1 MAVSNDEKLL
11 IARCEDLFTQCDRN
25 AAPRF
30 SHFLNETEQSIIKE
44 IIGTRVDYSTCFFG
58 GYSQA
63 QRCIFGV
70 FPAWQ
75 EVSESEFPISVL
87 KITKKYKKT
96 LSHRDYLGTV
106 LSKGIERN
114 KVGDIL
120 IDGDD
125 AYIYIMSDIAELIA
139 VGIDKIANVGVKVSV
154 ETPCEIVPPEPEF
167 EIINTVSAS
176 LRIDAVVAAILNISR
191 KNASDLI
198 AAERVNVDHLP
209 VSSNSY
215 LIKPGQIISVRGFGR
230 FVFVTGG
237 EKTRSQRLHIQ
248 VKKYI

>member
-25 AAPRF
+25 AVGRF
-30 SHFLNETEQSIIKE
+30 SHFLNETEQSIIRE